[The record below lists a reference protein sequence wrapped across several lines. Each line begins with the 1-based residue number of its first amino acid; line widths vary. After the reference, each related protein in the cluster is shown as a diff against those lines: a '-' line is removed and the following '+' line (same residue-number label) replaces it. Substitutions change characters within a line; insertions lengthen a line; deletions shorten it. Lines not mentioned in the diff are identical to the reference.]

1 MDLNEL
7 FKNASGIDEE
17 NKPKSSIAI
26 TSMIMD
32 GSSDDDV
39 EETFSYGSATPVVN
53 IENHSGYIQIDL
65 KFGYHLDES
74 LRIIWSALEQ
84 FGENLSNS
92 KEDEFNIPVLSITVV
107 PLALD
112 GKQSITAFNPIM
124 WTLQPESPLYEKSN
138 VIRILFEED
147 SVYQVENEDI
157 SLQQVVSEI
166 KTEESTA
173 AYLEAVAEQKA
184 KEDEEYWEQRNQYKT
199 EFDKKLNR
207 LPNEKPEEKSRRTY

>member
-39 EETFSYGSATPVVN
+39 EETFSYGSAAPVVN

-84 FGENLSNS
+84 FGENLSNN
-92 KEDEFNIPVLSITVV
+92 KEDEFNIPVLSITIV

-112 GKQSITAFNPIM
+112 GKQSISAFNPIM

-207 LPNEKPEEKSRRTY
+207 LPNEKSEEKSRRTY